1 VHLLGSFVSALISHS
16 AFLNFLFVFGKA
28 SVNDILEKKAITKVK
43 YCFKKKKK
51 LRDVNMTELEIAV
64 APMHR
69 LCKKAGA
76 DRVSE
81 AAAKELAKAL
91 EEIGV
96 KIAKEALDFAMHAG
110 RKTIKAEDIEIAAK
124 KVMGK

>member
-1 VHLLGSFVSALISHS
+1 M
-16 AFLNFLFVFGKA
+16 N
-28 SVNDILEKKAITKVK
+28 
-43 YCFKKKKK
+43 
-51 LRDVNMTELEIAV
+51 ELEIAV

-69 LCKKAGA
+69 LCKKTGA

-81 AAAKELAKAL
+81 AAAEELAKVL

-96 KIAKEALDFAMHAG
+96 KIAKEALDYAMHSG
-110 RKTIKAEDIEIAAK
+110 RKTIKAKDIEIATR

>member
-1 VHLLGSFVSALISHS
+1 MLLGNL
-16 AFLNFLFVFGKA
+16 
-28 SVNDILEKKAITKVK
+28 KKYGTKKVK
-43 YCFKKKKK
+43 YSFKKKKK
-51 LRDVNMTELEIAV
+51 LQRVFMADLELAV

-76 DRVSE
+76 ERVSE

-110 RKTIKAEDIEIAAK
+110 RKTIKSEDIEIAAK

>member
-1 VHLLGSFVSALISHS
+1 
-16 AFLNFLFVFGKA
+16 
-28 SVNDILEKKAITKVK
+28 
-43 YCFKKKKK
+43 
-51 LRDVNMTELEIAV
+51 MTELEIAV

-91 EEIGV
+91 EEIGA
-96 KIAKEALDFAMHAG
+96 KIAKEALDYAIHAR
-110 RKTIKAEDIEIAAK
+110 RKTVKAEDIEIATR
-124 KVMGK
+124 KVIGK

>member
-1 VHLLGSFVSALISHS
+1 MLLG
-16 AFLNFLFVFGKA
+16 N
-28 SVNDILEKKAITKVK
+28 LEKYGTKKVK
-43 YCFKKKKK
+43 YSFKKKKK
-51 LRDVNMTELEIAV
+51 LQRVFMADLELAV

-110 RKTIKAEDIEIAAK
+110 RKTIKSEDIEIAAK

>member
-1 VHLLGSFVSALISHS
+1 MAG
-16 AFLNFLFVFGKA
+16 
-28 SVNDILEKKAITKVK
+28 LE
-43 YCFKKKKK
+43 
-51 LRDVNMTELEIAV
+51 LAV

-76 DRVSE
+76 ERVSE

-91 EEIGV
+91 EEFGI

-110 RKTIKAEDIEIAAK
+110 RKTIKAEDIEIAAR

>member
-1 VHLLGSFVSALISHS
+1 VVIGI
-16 AFLNFLFVFGKA
+16 K
-28 SVNDILEKKAITKVK
+28 KVK
-43 YCFKKKKK
+43 YCFKKKKR
-51 LRDVNMTELEIAV
+51 LRRVIVVDLELAV

-96 KIAKEALDFAMHAG
+96 KVAREALDFAMHAG
-110 RKTIKAEDIEIAAK
+110 RKTIKAEDIEIAAR

>member
-1 VHLLGSFVSALISHS
+1 MLL
-16 AFLNFLFVFGKA
+16 
-28 SVNDILEKKAITKVK
+28 VNLTTYGIKKVK
-43 YCFKKKKK
+43 YGLNYRKK
-51 LRDVNMTELEIAV
+51 LQRFSMTDLELAV

-110 RKTIKAEDIEIAAK
+110 RKTIKSEDIEIAAK

>member
-1 VHLLGSFVSALISHS
+1 MLLGNL
-16 AFLNFLFVFGKA
+16 
-28 SVNDILEKKAITKVK
+28 KKYGTTKVK
-43 YCFKKKKK
+43 YSFKKKKK
-51 LRDVNMTELEIAV
+51 PQRVFMADLELAV

-110 RKTIKAEDIEIAAK
+110 RKTIKSEDIEIAAK